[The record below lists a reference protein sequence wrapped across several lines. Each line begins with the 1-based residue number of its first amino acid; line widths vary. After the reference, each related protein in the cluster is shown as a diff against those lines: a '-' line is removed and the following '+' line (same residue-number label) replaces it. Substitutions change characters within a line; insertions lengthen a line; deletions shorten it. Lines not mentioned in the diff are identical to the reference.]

1 MTTSDSALVFDIKRF
16 AVHDGA
22 GIRTTV
28 FFKGC
33 PLRCIWCQNP
43 EGLNAKRQVMFM
55 KSKCIHCR
63 TCETKAFG
71 HQLTWVRDHPELNFT
86 YYGTYDNLV
95 KECPAGAIVYDSV
108 AMTKEEILEKILED
122 KVFYRDTGGVTFSGG
137 EPLMQGEFLLDL
149 LKICKENGINTAI
162 ETCLQ
167 ADTEFVKEVIP
178 YVDQIYADMKFYNP
192 EEHQKYTGMDNRIIR
207 YNIKLLLE
215 SDARRK
221 VTIRTPLIPN
231 VTAEE
236 TNIRAIASYI
246 SSIYPEVCYEL
257 LNYNDLAGAKYPMIG
272 KTFGMPENTRRF
284 KAHEMKKFYK
294 AALDGGVKNLITE
307 AKAKERR

>member
-1 MTTSDSALVFDIKRF
+1 MTTSDSALIFDIKRF

-95 KECPAGAIVYDSV
+95 KECPAGAIVYDSA

-122 KVFYRDTGGVTFSGG
+122 KTIKRGAVQWMYNPCGRSKRMKKEVQS
-137 EPLMQGEFLLDL
+137 
-149 LKICKENGINTAI
+149 KENLT
-162 ETCLQ
+162 
-167 ADTEFVKEVIP
+167 
-178 YVDQIYADMKFYNP
+178 
-192 EEHQKYTGMDNRIIR
+192 
-207 YNIKLLLE
+207 
-215 SDARRK
+215 
-221 VTIRTPLIPN
+221 
-231 VTAEE
+231 
-236 TNIRAIASYI
+236 
-246 SSIYPEVCYEL
+246 
-257 LNYNDLAGAKYPMIG
+257 
-272 KTFGMPENTRRF
+272 
-284 KAHEMKKFYK
+284 
-294 AALDGGVKNLITE
+294 
-307 AKAKERR
+307 